1 MPDIRVLSP
10 ALLAARASS
19 YQSSLRDYA
28 RVLRAE
34 CRQLV
39 IRSRAQRA
47 ECRRLAV
54 QSERAQAIPMPI
66 PQPVMA

>member
-10 ALLAARASS
+10 ALLAARATL
-19 YQSSLRDYA
+19 YQSSLRDYS

-34 CRQLV
+34 CRTLLV
-39 IRSRAQRA
+39 RSRAQRA

-54 QSERAQAIPMPI
+54 QGQRAQAVPAPI
-66 PQPVMA
+66 RTPEGA